1 MKRRLFD
8 IAIGCLL
15 TVMLVI
21 LLGADNGNGNLQR
34 YQISGNGVNPV
45 LFVIDQKTGQLW
57 RYVYYTDPKDAD
69 ERELIRLEKLGT
81 PSEPEY
87 KLVAMMKGSSYEIAP
102 YDFK

>member
-8 IAIGCLL
+8 IAIGCFLVL
-15 TVMLVI
+15 ILVTV
-21 LLGADNGNGNLQR
+21 LGADNSNGNLQR

-45 LFVIDQKTGQLW
+45 LFVIDQKTGELW

-69 ERELIRLEKLGT
+69 ELELIRLEKLGT
-81 PSEPEY
+81 PTEPEY
-87 KLVAMMKGSSYEIAP
+87 KLISTMKGNTYEIAP